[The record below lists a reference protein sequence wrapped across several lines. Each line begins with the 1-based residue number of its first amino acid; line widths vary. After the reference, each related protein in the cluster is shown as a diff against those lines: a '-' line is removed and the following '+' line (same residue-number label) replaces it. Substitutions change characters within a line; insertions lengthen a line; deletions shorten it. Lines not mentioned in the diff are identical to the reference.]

1 MIVSRYRYQVVKTH
15 LVEFD
20 EELFYQKLTEILEKY
35 DVIVGD
41 FSGGQ
46 LRLK

>member
-1 MIVSRYRYQVVKTH
+1 MIVVVMVYQVVKTH

-20 EELFYQKLTEILEKY
+20 EELFYQGTTEILEKY

-41 FSGGQ
+41 FSADN
-46 LRLK
+46 LN